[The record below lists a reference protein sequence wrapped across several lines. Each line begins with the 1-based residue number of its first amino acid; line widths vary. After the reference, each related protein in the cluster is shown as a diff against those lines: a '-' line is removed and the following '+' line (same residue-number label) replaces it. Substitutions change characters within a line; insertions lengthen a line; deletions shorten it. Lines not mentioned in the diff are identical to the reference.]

1 MDNVNFSSEA
11 LLSNQG
17 DMTSFR
23 YGNSNIRFRTPKCLK
38 RYTEVKEWDNGYIVV
53 MADYEGMGETEEYID
68 LLPILKNLYINPETF
83 LKPIKTV
90 KIDYHEEE
98 IKAVAEKAMM
108 IVCGY
113 AFSQTEEGFIRVVY
127 LHSPYHA
134 LVMTSEGEVTETN
147 MDDIEIS
154 IVQKYWKRNKKLM
167 EQAYA

>member
-1 MDNVNFSSEA
+1 MDNVNLSSEA

-83 LKPIKTV
+83 LKPIK
-90 KIDYHEEE
+90 KSH
-98 IKAVAEKAMM
+98 
-108 IVCGY
+108 
-113 AFSQTEEGFIRVVY
+113 
-127 LHSPYHA
+127 
-134 LVMTSEGEVTETN
+134 
-147 MDDIEIS
+147 DDSLRICIFANRRRFYTCSVSTPAIS
-154 IVQKYWKRNKKLM
+154 CSCNDKRG
-167 EQAYA
+167 